1 MQQISLGEA
10 MKQRRL
16 ELGLPQEIVCE
27 GICEA
32 ATLSRLENGK
42 QTMAYNRVKALMQ
55 RLNMPDDRFY
65 ALLSKQETEL
75 DNARKELSACVNRFE
90 CAQGEQKRRMRKLAL
105 EQLHRLESL
114 AEKDDSI
121 TQQDILNYKVMFGH
135 EQGTY
140 SQEECLKMLLFAL
153 RLTVPN
159 FNLDK
164 LGVRRY
170 SMQETRI
177 LNQIAE
183 TYSRSGDHPQALRLY
198 QQLFAYVS
206 KHDDCLSTYA
216 QHFTLIA
223 HNYARELGLS
233 KYYHESVE
241 IAEQGRRVS
250 VKYGYYQFL
259 PGFLY
264 IAGESY
270 YHLGEERKSKK
281 LMVRAH
287 YLYEELE
294 DEYNLQLIDRDIKN
308 WFNLDLDL

>member
-1 MQQISLGEA
+1 MRQINLGEA
-10 MKQRRL
+10 MKQRRI
-16 ELGLPQEIVCE
+16 ELGLSQEIVCE
-27 GICEA
+27 GICEV
-32 ATLSRLENGK
+32 ATLSRLENGR

-55 RLNMPDDRFY
+55 RLNMSDDRFY

-75 DNARKELSACVNRFE
+75 DNTRKELSACVNRFA
-90 CAQGEQKRRMRKLAL
+90 CAQGEQKRQMRELAL

-114 AEKDDSI
+114 AKEDDVI
-121 TQQDILNYKVMFGH
+121 TQQDILSNKVLFGH
-135 EQGTY
+135 EQGPY
-140 SQEECLKMLLFAL
+140 SQEECLKMLLCAL
-153 RLTVPN
+153 RLTAPN

-164 LGVRRY
+164 LGIRRY
-170 SMQETRI
+170 SMQETQI
-177 LNQIAE
+177 LNQIAG

-198 QQLFAYVS
+198 EQLFAYVN

-216 QHFTLIA
+216 PHFTLIA

-233 KYYHESVE
+233 KYYHKSVE

-281 LMVRAH
+281 MMVRAH

-294 DEYNLQLIDRDIKN
+294 DERNLRLIDQDIKN
-308 WFNLDLDL
+308 WFNLDLNL

>member
-1 MQQISLGEA
+1 MRQISLGEA
-10 MKQRRL
+10 MKQRRI
-16 ELGLPQEIVCE
+16 ELGLSQDAVCE
-27 GICEA
+27 GICET
-32 ATLSRLENGK
+32 ATLSRLENGR
-42 QTMAYNRVKALMQ
+42 QIMAYNRVKALMQ

-65 ALLSKQETEL
+65 ALLSKQEMEL
-75 DNARKELSACVNRFE
+75 DNAQKELSACVNRFA
-90 CAQGEQKRRMRKLAL
+90 CAQGEQKRQMRELAL
-105 EQLHRLESL
+105 EHLHRLESL
-114 AEKDDSI
+114 AEKDDTI
-121 TQQDILNYKVMFGH
+121 TQQDILRYKVLFGH
-135 EQGTY
+135 EHGPY
-140 SQEECLKMLLFAL
+140 SQKECLNMLLCAL

-159 FNLDK
+159 FNLEK
-164 LGVRRY
+164 LSVRRY
-170 SMQETRI
+170 SMQETQI
-177 LNQIAE
+177 FNQIAG

-198 QQLFAYVS
+198 EQLFAYVS

-216 QHFTLIA
+216 PHFTLIA

-264 IAGESY
+264 IAGEGY

-294 DEYNLQLIDRDIKN
+294 DERNLRLIDQDIKN
-308 WFNLDLDL
+308 WFNLDLDF

>member
-1 MQQISLGEA
+1 MPQINLGEA
-10 MKQRRL
+10 MLQRRL
-16 ELGLPQEIVCE
+16 ELGLSQEIVCE
-27 GICEA
+27 GICEP
-32 ATLSRLENGK
+32 ATLSRLENGR

-65 ALLSKQETEL
+65 ALLSKQEMEM
-75 DNARKELSACVNRFE
+75 DNTRKELSACINRFA
-90 CAQGEQKRRMRKLAL
+90 CAQGEQKRQMRELAL

-114 AEKDDSI
+114 AEKDDTI
-121 TQQDILNYKVMFGH
+121 TQQDILSCMVLFGH
-135 EQGTY
+135 EQGPY
-140 SQEECLKMLLFAL
+140 SQEECLNMLLCAL
-153 RLTVPN
+153 RLTVPK

-164 LGVRRY
+164 FGTRRY

-177 LNQIAE
+177 LNQIAG
-183 TYSRSGDHPQALRLY
+183 TYSRSGDHPRALRLY
-198 QQLFAYVS
+198 EQLFAYVS
-206 KHDDCLSTYA
+206 KHDDFVSTYA
-216 QHFTLIA
+216 RHFTLIA

-241 IAEQGRRVS
+241 VAEQGRRVS

-294 DEYNLQLIDRDIKN
+294 DERNLRLIDRDIKN